1 MNTLDICTLPTAE
14 QPLRL
19 AEWDELFADAV
30 ISTKMIEPGRAR
42 AALRSQHG
50 VAARAADLAVR
61 ETECCSFF
69 TFTLTATG
77 GQLDLQISVPSAHT
91 AVLDAMVARM
101 GHDQHD
107 DHD

>member
-1 MNTLDICTLPTAE
+1 MTIDLCTLPTAE

-19 AEWDELFADAV
+19 AEWDDLFTNAAV
-30 ISTKMIEPGRAR
+30 SAEMIEPQRAKVTLR
-42 AALRSQHG
+42 AQHDL
-50 VAARAADLAVR
+50 AARTADLAVR

-77 GQLDLQISVPSAHT
+77 GRLDLEIMVPPAQT
-91 AVLDAMVARM
+91 AVLDALVSRIGREQEA
-101 GHDQHD
+101 